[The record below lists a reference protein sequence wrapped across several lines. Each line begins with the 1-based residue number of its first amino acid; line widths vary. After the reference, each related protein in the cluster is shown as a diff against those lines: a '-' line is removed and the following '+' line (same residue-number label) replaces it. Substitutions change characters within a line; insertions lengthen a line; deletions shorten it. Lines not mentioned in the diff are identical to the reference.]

1 MGELFFRYFKC
12 ESDRAFYDWICRT
25 FSYQVILGDKMNVCF
40 ITGFLGRFTTFSSF
54 GHTLK
59 LLQKQAITEALVY
72 IF

>member
-1 MGELFFRYFKC
+1 
-12 ESDRAFYDWICRT
+12 
-25 FSYQVILGDKMNVCF
+25 MNVCF